1 MESYSH
7 HEYARLFPMLDEQAL
22 QELADDIEKNGLRT
36 PIVIDEDEMILDGRN
51 RAAACVIAGVTPVYE
66 PFVGTDEQKL
76 AFVISAN
83 IHRRHLDS
91 SQRAVVAAKLKP
103 IFEAQAAKRQKA
115 TQAKAGSK
123 VGKAPEN
130 LPEPSSKGDARDKAG
145 QAMNVSGKSVDMAAK
160 VIAKAV
166 PEITQAVERGEVAV
180 SAAAVV
186 ADLPPEQQKK
196 IASEGPKAV
205 RKAAAEIRNP
215 SAAVPM
221 RLESGFDDA
230 IATER
235 IRTFVNAE
243 MARWP
248 EDRRGEAIQVFQL
261 YLGGHEQ

>member
-1 MESYSH
+1 MKSYAH

-22 QELADDIEKNGLRT
+22 QELADDIAANGLRT

-51 RAAACVIAGVTPVYE
+51 RAAACVIAGVDPVYE
-66 PFVGTDEQKL
+66 PFVGNDEAKL

-115 TQAKAGSK
+115 
-123 VGKAPEN
+123 GKNQHTKRVVEN
-130 LPEPSSKGDARDKAG
+130 LPQPSDGGKARDKAG

-186 ADLPPEQQKK
+186 ADLPAEQQKK

-215 SAAVPM
+215 STAVPM
-221 RLESGFDDA
+221 RLESGFDDTV
-230 IATER
+230 ATER
-235 IRTFVNAE
+235 IRNFVNAE

-261 YLGGHEQ
+261 YLGGYEQ

>member
-1 MESYSH
+1 MKNYAH

-22 QELADDIEKNGLRT
+22 QELADDIAANGLRT

-51 RAAACVIAGVTPVYE
+51 RAAACVIAGVEPVYE
-66 PFVGTDEQKL
+66 PFIGSDEAKL

-115 TQAKAGSK
+115 TLKKGVQTP
-123 VGKAPEN
+123 VVEN
-130 LPEPSSKGDARDKAG
+130 LPPREDAGKARDKAG

-166 PEITQAVERGEVAV
+166 PEITQAVERGDVAV

-186 ADLPPEQQKK
+186 ADLPAEQQKK

-215 SAAVPM
+215 STAVPM
-221 RLESGFDDA
+221 RLESGFNDA
-230 IATER
+230 VATER
-235 IRTFVNAE
+235 IRNFVNAE

-261 YLGGHEQ
+261 YLGGYEQ

>member
-1 MESYSH
+1 MKSYAH

-22 QELADDIEKNGLRT
+22 QELADDIAANGLRT

-51 RAAACVIAGVTPVYE
+51 RAAACVIAGVEPIYE
-66 PFVGTDEQKL
+66 PFVGNDEAKL

-103 IFEAQAAKRQKA
+103 IFEAQAAKRMKA
-115 TQAKAGSK
+115 TQAKAGNK

-130 LPEPSSKGDARDKAG
+130 LPEPSSRGDARDKAG

-186 ADLPPEQQKK
+186 ADLSAEQQKK

-205 RKAAAEIRNP
+205 RKAAAEIRRDQP
-215 SAAVPM
+215 KPV
-221 RLESGFDDA
+221 DDH
-230 IATER
+230 R
-235 IRTFVNAE
+235 DMLDMF
-243 MARWP
+243 
-248 EDRRGEAIQVFQL
+248 EDMKQL
-261 YLGGHEQ
+261 VRDAMHEFPHNQRSIIWKQLVEQLNEEDMLKW